1 LAFSL
6 IPREEKFF
14 DLFDQQAQWLKKSA
28 SLFKDLA
35 REWRQNH
42 PALEQLR
49 EVEHECDITTHEIID
64 MLNRTFVTPIDR
76 EDIHELAKI
85 QDDVVDIIQAV
96 SERLQLF
103 NIQSSTKELLELA
116 EILEESITNVTK
128 AVSSIRDI
136 NRPRRILDY
145 CIEINRLE
153 NRGDR
158 TYERAIGDLFNNSS
172 GDVLNVIK
180 WKDIYDAAEQA
191 IDKCEDI
198 ANTIESIVVKN
209 G

>member
-1 LAFSL
+1 MAFSL
-6 IPREEKFF
+6 MPREVKFF
-14 DLFDQQAQWLKKSA
+14 DFFEQQAKWLQTA
-28 SLFKDLA
+28 ATLFKELA
-35 REWRQNH
+35 TDWRPDH
-42 PALEQLR
+42 PAMQKLK

-76 EDIHELAKI
+76 EDIHGLAKDL
-85 QDDVVDIIQAV
+85 DDVVDIIHAV
-96 SERLQLF
+96 SERMRLF
-103 NIQSSTKELLELA
+103 RIESSTKELLELA
-116 EILEESITNVTK
+116 EILEEAILNVSK

-136 NRPRRILDY
+136 NRPRRILDL

-158 TYERAIGDLFNNSS
+158 TYEKAIGDLFNNSTTN
-172 GDVLNVIK
+172 VLNVIK
-180 WKDIYDAAEQA
+180 WKEIYDAAEQG

-198 ANTIESIVVKN
+198 ANTIEGIVVKH

>member
-1 LAFSL
+1 MAFSL

-14 DLFDQQAQWLKKSA
+14 DFFEQQAQWLKTA
-28 SLFKDLA
+28 AALFKDLA
-35 REWRQNH
+35 REWKPDH
-42 PALEQLR
+42 PSFQKLR

-76 EDIHELAKI
+76 EDIHELAKE
-85 QDDVVDIIQAV
+85 QDDVVDIIHAV
-96 SERLQLF
+96 SERMHLF
-103 NIQSSTKELLELA
+103 RIESSTKELLELA
-116 EILEESITNVTK
+116 EILEEAISNVTK
-128 AVSSIRDI
+128 AVNSIRDL

-158 TYERAIGDLFNNSS
+158 TYERAIGELFNNSP
-172 GDVLNVIK
+172 DVLYVIK
-180 WKDIYDAAEQA
+180 WKDIYDATEQA

-198 ANTIESIVVKN
+198 ANTVEGIVVKH

>member
-14 DLFDQQAQWLKKSA
+14 DFFDQQAQWLKKAA

-35 REWRQNH
+35 KEWKPDH
-42 PALEQLR
+42 PAIVQLR

-96 SERLQLF
+96 SERMLLF
-103 NIQSSTKELLELA
+103 RIQSSTKELLELA
-116 EILEESITNVTK
+116 EILEEAIANVTK

-158 TYERAIGDLFNNSS
+158 TYERAIGDLFNNST
-172 GDVLNVIK
+172 DVLNVIK
-180 WKDIYDAAEQA
+180 WKEIYDAAEQA

-198 ANTIESIVVKN
+198 ANMIEGIVVKN

>member
-14 DLFDQQAQWLKKSA
+14 DFFEQQAQWLKKA
-28 SLFKDLA
+28 AALLKQLA
-35 REWRQNH
+35 AEWSPDH
-42 PALEQLR
+42 AALEQLR

-76 EDIHELAKI
+76 EDIHQLAKE

-96 SERLQLF
+96 SARMLLF
-103 NIQSSTKELLELA
+103 RISASTKELLEMA
-116 EILEESITNVTK
+116 EILEEAITNVTK

-136 NRPRRILDY
+136 NRPRRILDL

-158 TYERAIGDLFNNSS
+158 TYERAIGELFNHSS
-172 GDVLNVIK
+172 DVLHVIK
-180 WKDIYDAAEQA
+180 WKDIYDATEQA

-198 ANTIESIVVKN
+198 ANTIEGIVVKH